1 MGVETKK
8 KKKSA
13 LCIRVLPN
21 TKNNVLFSHQVIGMK
36 EGPSFYKF

>member
-1 MGVETKK
+1 MGVETK

-21 TKNNVLFSHQVIGMK
+21 TKNNVLFSRQVIGMK